1 MTRHRLHSFALCINM
16 VAAIAAASLV
26 LSSCTT
32 TQDSG
37 ASVPESI
44 PESVLITGS
53 LTHGSGA
60 SSPYPPSAIPLGR
73 PRAAPAPQPALPP
86 PPPPPPPGVAAQQL
100 APPYYQY
107 PYETRPNWETYPYAK
122 PNSVKLA
129 AEEPVST
136 FSIDVDTAA
145 YANIRRFLNDG
156 RLPPADAVRVEE
168 MINYFDYAYP
178 LPRDRYTPF
187 GTTVAVYPSPWNR
200 ETQILHVGIK
210 GFDLPRRDRPRANIV
225 FLIDTSGS
233 MATPE
238 KLPLL
243 KRSFRMLVDQLRVE
257 DRISIV
263 TYAGSAGVVLDSA
276 NGFERTRIL
285 EAIERLQA
293 SGSTAGGEG
302 IRLAYALAK
311 RNFDETA
318 VNRVLLATDGDFN
331 VGITDPNA
339 LEAFVAHE
347 RASGVFLTVLG
358 FGTGN
363 YKDLMMQKLAQAGN
377 GAAAYIDNIYE
388 ARKVFVGELS
398 STLFT
403 IAKDVKIQVEFNPS
417 RVAAYR
423 LIGYET
429 RQLSRNDFNNDR
441 VDAGDIGAGHTVT
454 ALYEITPAGPAAD
467 PLRYGVEPEPSHALA
482 DEIAFV
488 KIRYKLPAEDESR
501 LIARA
506 IGDREVLDDFR
517 SVPLDMRFAVAVAG
531 AGQLLRHD
539 PYVRDLDFGRVIA
552 IAQSARGEDPFGLR
566 SEFVQLMRLAQSAS
580 GQEPREYSY
589 LDAPR

>member
-1 MTRHRLHSFALCINM
+1 VTT
-16 VAAIAAASLV
+16 IAAASLV
-26 LSSCTT
+26 LGSCAGMQESST
-32 TQDSG
+32 SL
-37 ASVPESI
+37 PEEI
-44 PESVLITGS
+44 AEDVLITGS
-53 LTHGSGA
+53 LIRGSGA
-60 SSPYPPSAIPLGR
+60 GSRYPPPAIPLGR
-73 PRAAPAPQPALPP
+73 PRVAPAPQAAPP
-86 PPPPPPPGVAAQQL
+86 PPPPPPPGRAAQQF
-100 APPYYQY
+100 APPNYQHFY
-107 PYETRPNWETYPYAK
+107 QTPPNWETYPSAK
-122 PNSVKLA
+122 PSSVKLA

-145 YANIRRFLNDG
+145 YANVRRFLNDG
-156 RLPPADAVRVEE
+156 KLPHPAAVRVEE

-178 LPRDRYTPF
+178 LPRERHAPF
-187 GTTVAVYPSPWNR
+187 GTTVAVYPSPWNSD
-200 ETQILHVGIK
+200 TQILHIGIK
-210 GFDLPRRDRPRANIV
+210 GFDVPRRERPRANLV

-233 MATPE
+233 MATPD

-243 KRSFRMLVDQLRVE
+243 KRSFRMLVDQLRTD
-257 DRISIV
+257 DRVSIV
-263 TYAGSAGVVLDSA
+263 TYAGSAGIALDSA
-276 NGFERTRIL
+276 SGFDKSRIL
-285 EAIERLQA
+285 DAINRLEAN
-293 SGSTAGGEG
+293 GGTAGGEG

-311 RNFDETA
+311 RSFDETA

-363 YKDLMMQKLAQAGN
+363 YKDVMMQKLAQAGN
-377 GAAAYIDNIYE
+377 GAAAYIDNMNE
-388 ARKVFVGELS
+388 ARKVFIGELS

-403 IAKDVKIQVEFNPS
+403 IAKDVKIQVEFNPA

-429 RQLSRNDFNNDR
+429 RQLDRKDFNNDR

-454 ALYEITPAGPAAD
+454 ALYEITPEGPAAD
-467 PLRYGVEPEPSHALA
+467 PLRYGAEQERSAAFA

-488 KIRYKLPAEDESR
+488 KIRYKLPNEDESR
-501 LIARA
+501 LVARA
-506 IGDREVLDDFR
+506 IDDRDAFADFR
-517 SVPLDMRFAVAVAG
+517 SVPLDLRFAVAVAA

-539 PYVRDLDFGRVIA
+539 PYIRQFDFARVIA
-552 IAQSARGEDPFGLR
+552 IAQSARGEDPFGHR

-580 GQEPREYSY
+580 GQEPREYSNF
-589 LDAPR
+589 DPPR